1 MGKVQQPQGKTDRM
15 YELDQAKTL
24 VRADRDTS
32 RLLYEDTVLWQE
44 FKLPSG
50 VLDHLDRADR
60 CAHSSL
66 GPTSGYKGAEP
77 VVIPLGRA
85 LADGRR

>member
-24 VRADRDTS
+24 VCADRDTS
-32 RLLYEDTVLWQE
+32 RLLNEDTVLRQG

-50 VLDHLDRADR
+50 VLHQLDTADR

-77 VVIPLGRA
+77 VVVPFGRA
-85 LADGRR
+85 LANGRR